1 MNESLTSFY
10 LTYSEICGDHCEL
23 VLWGVSLHLERPLVL
38 DMERLQRD
46 VGFLIGCSYATI
58 GVHGDNPTIKHIY
71 ILYTGDLIE
80 HGCKNK
86 TKLWNHLKTIGGGGD
101 FMDCDQFFLI

>member
-1 MNESLTSFY
+1 MNESLTSFS

-23 VLWGVSLHLERPLVL
+23 VLWGVGLHLERPLVL

-80 HGCKNK
+80 HGCK
-86 TKLWNHLKTIGGGGD
+86 
-101 FMDCDQFFLI
+101 

>member
-1 MNESLTSFY
+1 MSKEGMNPYL

-23 VLWGVSLHLERPLVL
+23 VLWGVGLHLECPLVL

-58 GVHGDNPTIKHIY
+58 SVHGDNPTIKHIY

-80 HGCKNK
+80 HGCKQNTVESYK
-86 TKLWNHLKTIGGGGD
+86 NNWGRRGRISWIVIN
-101 FMDCDQFFLI
+101 FS